1 MRLVFSASAMSPVF
15 SAAAAELGFSAAAAE
30 PGFSAAAMPPDV
42 RRGSAS
48 PPVLLTD
55 LGLRPWFGLCPTL
68 VRAEPE
74 PGAQPNENYSIDG
87 EAEPRLTS
95 GGGAEAVGFKDPR
108 E

>member
-1 MRLVFSASAMSPVF
+1 MPLVF
-15 SAAAAELGFSAAAAE
+15 SAAAMPLVFSAAAM
-30 PGFSAAAMPPDV
+30 PLVFSAAAMPPDV